1 MRVVFAGTAEFSVY
15 VLRALMESRHS
26 VIAAI
31 SQPDKPKG
39 RHLTIAPTPV
49 KEIALASGIE
59 VLQPEKL
66 DEPNF
71 RDQLETLVPE
81 AIVVAAYGRLI
92 PKWMLDLPPF
102 GCLNVHASLLPK
114 YRGAAPIRRALMNGE
129 SETGV
134 TIMLV
139 EEELDAGPV
148 FKTVHV
154 TIDQNDDAQTL
165 GIKLA
170 KAGAAAMLEVLDGLE
185 RRHLKPVQQDHS
197 QASYADKIDKSEYW
211 LDWNS
216 PVVELANKIRALAPA
231 PGARTRLNGN
241 VLKILTA
248 RIGSKLTGL
257 PPGSIEC
264 SGTSLNVAAHGA
276 SLEIIELQPENR
288 SRMSAAAWV
297 RGIRLDKGAKFS

>member
-81 AIVVAAYGRLI
+81 AIVVAAFGRLI

-185 RRHLKPVQQDHS
+185 RRHLKPAQQDHS

-248 RIGSKLTGL
+248 RVGSKLTGL